1 MPFSSPLHV
10 LVFLLL
16 LGCSLGLAWRVG
28 RWLYLEFI
36 DPWYAIAR
44 MSRPPEPRP
53 QGDRRP
59 AGVWREVREDGTF
72 LPAGGV
78 PGGGHAS
85 RLAATQAWY
94 TRMRYLPPSMRHP
107 PRVVWCPVREGD
119 PEPREPGDEWLF
131 DTAFLGGMVSTGS
144 QISSN

>member
-1 MPFSSPLHV
+1 MFFSPLHAA
-10 LVFLLL
+10 VFLLL
-16 LGCSLGLAWRVG
+16 LGCSVGLAWRVG
-28 RWLYLEFI
+28 RWLYLEFV
-36 DPWYAIAR
+36 DPWHAVAR
-44 MSRPPEPRP
+44 RPEP
-53 QGDRRP
+53 RP
-59 AGVWREVREDGTF
+59 AGVWRELREEGGY

-119 PEPREPGDEWLF
+119 EEPRTPGDEWLF
-131 DTAFLGGMVSTGS
+131 DTAFLNGMVSMGS
-144 QISSN
+144 QPNQ